1 MTMLSTDQISHYRSK
16 GYISP
21 LGALTSNE
29 AKEIRNEIEKIEKNW
44 PGALEGINRNYVHL
58 ISPLLNKVCLNK
70 NILDAVESIIG
81 KNILICG
88 TTLFIKEKKEKG
100 FVSFHQDAKYIGLEP
115 HNWVTVWLAV
125 TDSNEKNGCMRMLPG
140 SHKENLKFHEEKFDK
155 NNLLTRGQTIKDVSL
170 DKTDPIILKAGE
182 ISLHHPLIVHGSGL
196 NNSDD
201 RRIGYI
207 YLLNKN
213 SCIEVTLGIAT
224 TEAGHGMGRKL
235 ITLAM
240 QKIREL
246 YNPRVIEAWIF
257 EENKGSVRAFEAAGF
272 KKNISRKP
280 KNFSMPFLGSNRLQ
294 YCWTCLVK
302 SKQNE

>member
-21 LGALTSNE
+21 LSALTSNE

-58 ISPLLNKVCLNK
+58 ISPVLNKVCLNK

-125 TDSNEKNGCMRMLPG
+125 TDTNENNGCMRMLPG

-170 DKTDPIILKAGE
+170 DKTDPIVLKAGE

-201 RRIGYI
+201 RRIGFVIQSYI
-207 YLLNKN
+207 GTNVNQVIGKMYVQKARGEDKHNYHEYSKIPSTLMGKNEIISQNKAN
-213 SCIEVTLGIAT
+213 KELS
-224 TEAGHGMGRKL
+224 
-235 ITLAM
+235 
-240 QKIREL
+240 KIF
-246 YNPRVIEAWIF
+246 YNGSTK
-257 EENKGSVRAFEAAGF
+257 KGKF
-272 KKNISRKP
+272 
-280 KNFSMPFLGSNRLQ
+280 
-294 YCWTCLVK
+294 
-302 SKQNE
+302 